1 MLQRRR
7 IRTVISL
14 ASAALAP
21 ATLLS
26 GCAATALPPVTAPHG
41 GRLVVIDDFPSRHV
55 SARRVVVW
63 LPPGYDT
70 GTADYPVL
78 YMQDG
83 QNLFDPPRGLANA
96 AWDIDR
102 HLIELVA
109 AGRVRPAIVV
119 GIWNSGLNR
128 AREYGPAV
136 AINSQ
141 PAGVRDL
148 IPGTTADGKKTTLSD
163 QYLRFLVE
171 ELKPAIDGRFRTRHG
186 RADTML
192 MGSSMGGL
200 ISLYALCTHPQVFG
214 AAACL
219 STHWPISTN
228 YPLLGPPIDARI
240 VRVVQAWQDWLRAN
254 LPEPGAHRLYFDYG
268 SLHLDRHYAPL
279 QGQVDAIGA
288 ARGYRRNV
296 DWVSRAFPGA
306 DHNEKSWNQR
316 LHIPLTFLLAP

>member
-7 IRTVISL
+7 VRTVISL
-14 ASAALAP
+14 AGAALAP
-21 ATLLS
+21 AALLS
-26 GCAATALPPVTAPHG
+26 GCAATALPLLTAPQG

-70 GTADYPVL
+70 GNIAYPVL

-128 AREYGPAV
+128 AREYAPAV
-136 AINSQ
+136 PINAL
-141 PAGVRDL
+141 PVAVREL

-163 QYLRFLVE
+163 QYLEFMVE
-171 ELKPAIDGRFRTRHG
+171 DLKPVIDARFRTRPG
-186 RADTML
+186 RADTLL

-200 ISLYALCTHPQVFG
+200 ISLYALCRHPQVFG

-240 VRVVQAWQDWLRAN
+240 VLVVRAWQDWLRAN

-288 ARGYRRNV
+288 ARGYRRDV
-296 DWVSRAFPGA
+296 DWVSREFPGA
-306 DHNEKSWNQR
+306 DHNEKAWNQR
-316 LHIPLTFLLAP
+316 LDVPLTFLLAP